1 MTTIPIIQTILASL
15 AFAFS
20 NWKKLI
26 EVSVFPFFMMTLSL
40 ITFFPMVTFQ
50 SQSSISE
57 LLANLNFYHLIY
69 ALMFIY
75 GYIALVINIYRMVVA
90 GNNSIAKFGLELPS
104 LRFGR
109 FFLLFIV
116 FNFAQL
122 PIIFSPYLIPVIYF
136 LVIPL
141 LLNLVSIANDVPYK
155 KIKLQFNIQSSV
167 MFICLGIPFILILML
182 FMISGEIKL
191 ILFFQVLSIYWTAI
205 SSALCYR
212 VIVANN
218 SAQNL

>member
-1 MTTIPIIQTILASL
+1 MTTMPIIQTILASL
-15 AFAFS
+15 AFTFS

-26 EVSVFPFFMMTLSL
+26 EVSVFPFFMMALSL
-40 ITFFPMVTFQ
+40 IAFFQVVTFQ
-50 SQSSISE
+50 SQSSIIE
-57 LLANLNFYHLIY
+57 LLASLNLYHLIFV
-69 ALMFIY
+69 LIFIY
-75 GYIALVINIYRMVVA
+75 GYVALVINIYRMVVS

-109 FFLLFIV
+109 FFLLFSVYNIV
-116 FNFAQL
+116 QF

-136 LVIPL
+136 LIIPL
-141 LLNLVSIANDVPYK
+141 LLNLVSIANDVSYK

-167 MFICLGIPFILILML
+167 MFVCLGIPFILLL
-182 FMISGEIKL
+182 LVVLISGEIKL
-191 ILFFQVLSIYWTAI
+191 MLFFQVLSIYWTAI

>member
-167 MFICLGIPFILILML
+167 MFVCLGIPFILLL
-182 FMISGEIKL
+182 LVVMISGEIKL
-191 ILFFQVLSIYWTAI
+191 MLFFQVLSIYWTAI

>member
-167 MFICLGIPFILILML
+167 MFVCLGIPFILLL
-182 FMISGEIKL
+182 LVVLISGEIKL